1 MVPAVKLNGLHAK
14 IFFLSHATNQNN
26 LLSYNS
32 INLH

>member
-1 MVPAVKLNGLHAK
+1 LHAK